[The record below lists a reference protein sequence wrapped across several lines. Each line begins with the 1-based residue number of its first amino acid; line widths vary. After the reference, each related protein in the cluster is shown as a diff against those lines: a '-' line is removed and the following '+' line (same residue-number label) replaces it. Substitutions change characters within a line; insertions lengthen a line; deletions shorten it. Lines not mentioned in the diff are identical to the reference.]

1 MKLELLQ
8 DLDLHHPW
16 SEAEQSSIL
25 VLSGLNYHAYK
36 SGLYLSGLSPLA
48 TDLAHR
54 VLSGSFQKGERSCSM
69 FLPVETRT
77 LGIRGE
83 ARFQI

>member
-1 MKLELLQ
+1 MLQEMKLELLQ

-25 VLSGLNYHAYK
+25 VLSGLSYHAYK

-54 VLSGSFQKGERSCSM
+54 VLSGQLPERPTKLLYVSAC
-69 FLPVETRT
+69 
-77 LGIRGE
+77 
-83 ARFQI
+83 